1 MISLDTNLI
10 LSALN
15 PNDANHTRALSALDT
30 QGRQALCLCPVVYA
44 ELRASGSWS
53 AIDAWLHLQGV
64 GVVWEMPTAVWD
76 SAGVAFGQYAVLRR
90 AGSVP
95 RRIVADFLIAAHAK
109 HHRLEMLTFDAT
121 VFTAVFSDIT
131 LLVC

>member
-15 PNDANHTRALSALDT
+15 PNDVNYTRALNALDT
-30 QGRQALCLCPVVYA
+30 HAQQALCICPVVYA
-44 ELRASGSWS
+44 ELRASGAWS
-53 AIDAWLHLQGV
+53 AIHAWLNLQGV
-64 GVVWEMPTAVWD
+64 SVVWEMPASVWE

-95 RRIVADFLIAAHAK
+95 RRLVADFLIAAHAQ
-109 HHRLEMLTFDAT
+109 HHRLEVLSFDAT
-121 VFTAVFSDIT
+121 PLGQESCRVD
-131 LLVC
+131 